1 MLGSRTAWRRI
12 ACLVGGL
19 CVGGAVALPN
29 GLWAETAA
37 PFASPI
43 AQANKDKDNGKKD
56 DKNDNGKKDGKDETK
71 GAGTALPAHLAGV
84 PVLDLSACKSVA
96 LTKQPAIAAALASY
110 QAALARQNSLN
121 TVHVPNFLARDLPVR
136 KTQASL

>member
-12 ACLVGGL
+12 ACLVGGM

-37 PFASPI
+37 PSAAPK
-43 AQANKDKDNGKKD
+43 AQAKNDGKKNDKDNKNDDNGKK
-56 DKNDNGKKDGKDETK
+56 NGKDETK

-84 PVLDLSACKSVA
+84 PVLDLAACKSVA
-96 LTKQPAIAAALASY
+96 LTKQPAIGAALASY
-110 QAALARQNSLN
+110 QAALARQNS
-121 TVHVPNFLARDLPVR
+121 
-136 KTQASL
+136 